1 MSTTAGLMLQL
12 YRRCLLIPGPMSIL
26 ILEPSLKRTAPLWD
40 ITFLWASLIAQLVEN
55 LPAVLEMQFIPGTGR
70 SSGGGHSSPLQYS
83 CLENPKDRGAWQAT
97 VYGVAR
103 VGHKLATKLPP
114 PPFL

>member
-1 MSTTAGLMLQL
+1 MLQL

-55 LPAVLEMQFIPGTGR
+55 LPAMQETWVRSLGWEDPLERGR
-70 SSGGGHSSPLQYS
+70 ATHSSI
-83 CLENPKDRGAWQAT
+83 QA
-97 VYGVAR
+97 
-103 VGHKLATKLPP
+103 
-114 PPFL
+114 

>member
-1 MSTTAGLMLQL
+1 MLQL

-55 LPAVLEMQFIPGTGR
+55 LPAMQETQVRFLGQDDPLEKEMAI
-70 SSGGGHSSPLQYS
+70 HS
-83 CLENPKDRGAWQAT
+83 NIIA
-97 VYGVAR
+97 
-103 VGHKLATKLPP
+103 
-114 PPFL
+114 